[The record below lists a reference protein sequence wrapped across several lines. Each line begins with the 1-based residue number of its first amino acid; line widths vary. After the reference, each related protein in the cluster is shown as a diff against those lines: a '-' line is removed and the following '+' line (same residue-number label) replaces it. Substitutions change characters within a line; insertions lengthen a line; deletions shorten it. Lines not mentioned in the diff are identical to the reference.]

1 MAAYPRVVT
10 RMLLL
15 FVLMLFCSGCA
26 QRLTT
31 IPDSAEAMANW
42 QTARN
47 FQAQGRYELARQ
59 YYVVAL
65 AASRSPETQTVLKR
79 ELDATERMIQALR

>member
-1 MAAYPRVVT
+1 MTAYARIPHGVLA
-10 RMLLL
+10 LLL
-15 FVLMLFCSGCA
+15 LALLAGGCA

-47 FQAQGRYELARQ
+47 FQAQGRFELSRQ
-59 YYVVAL
+59 YYVIAL
-65 AASRSPETQTVLKR
+65 AASRSPESQTVLKR
-79 ELDATERMIQALR
+79 ELEVVERMIQAMR